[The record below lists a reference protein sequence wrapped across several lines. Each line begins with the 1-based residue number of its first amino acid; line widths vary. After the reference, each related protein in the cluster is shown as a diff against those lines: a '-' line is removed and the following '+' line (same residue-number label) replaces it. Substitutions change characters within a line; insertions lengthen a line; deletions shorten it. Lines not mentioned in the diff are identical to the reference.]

1 MSSATKKKYVRAE
14 VENDFSLPENNQTI
28 VRICRNAGNHLHEVE
43 TASGKIFLASLLKKF
58 WDTCFIK
65 RGDFVLTEPIL
76 EGKKVKGEIVRILWA
91 DQIKEFV
98 SAGVW
103 PEEFKDLIKQKY
115 KIGIEKDSY
124 YHAGQQKVAKCERDL
139 LSEGDCNFES
149 EEDSDDDIPANPNH
163 VQEYDESEESSS
175 EEEED

>member
-1 MSSATKKKYVRAE
+1 MFKERVVKVVLSKSE
-14 VENDFSLPENNQTI
+14 QLPCFKFCKFTNNKTNF
-28 VRICRNAGNHLHEVE
+28 RR
-43 TASGKIFLASLLKKF
+43 
-58 WDTCFIK
+58 
-65 RGDFVLTEPIL
+65 
-76 EGKKVKGEIVRILWA
+76 
-91 DQIKEFV
+91 
-98 SAGVW
+98 

>member
-14 VENDFSLPENNQTI
+14 VLSDFSLPEKNQTI

-43 TASGKIFLASLLKKF
+43 TANGDLFKASLLKKF

-76 EGKKVKGEIVRILWA
+76 EGKKVKGEIVRILYA
-91 DQIKEFV
+91 EHIKEFV
-98 SAGVW
+98 SANVW
-103 PEEFKDLIKQKY
+103 PEQFKDHIKTKY

-124 YHAGQQKVAKCERDL
+124 YHAGENKRSRDP
-139 LSEGDCNFES
+139 LSEGDCNF
-149 EEDSDDDIPANPNH
+149 DSDEYSSDEDDIPPNPNH
-163 VQEYDESEESSS
+163 VAVYEESDDESSCD
-175 EEEED
+175 EDED